1 MEYIALHTKASL
13 NLVVEGLQLSG
24 HHVTWHKLGSTW
36 QVQYRKV

>member
-1 MEYIALHTKASL
+1 MEYLALSTKASL
-13 NLVVEGLQLSG
+13 NRVVEVLEQTG